1 MKYQYKKQLTKIKR
15 IIQNPGNIKYLSK
28 NKKINQ
34 SGILLVIHE
43 SQELGASIL
52 ALHIAEELVKNGI
65 GVYIVSRQFGVMND
79 KYSCVAPTQIAL
91 TRGSYE
97 RICKFLYGKGF
108 RKALMITAST
118 GDLVRITKK
127 CGFNVVS
134 MIHELGQVVRMLHLE
149 DATKEMLEFS
159 DKVLFSTSIAKE
171 QILNVCGVGDND
183 KILIKPQG
191 TYFNKPSTQE
201 IEEQKCLLKEK
212 YPALESKKVV
222 TGIGNTTERKG
233 FDIFLRT
240 ANLLP
245 QYNFVWAGKKE
256 KYYEE
261 AIEKYGKPSN
271 FVYLGA
277 LNSTQLSGLYA
288 IADVY
293 LMCSRFDTLPST
305 IFEALL
311 FSTPVIGAKCSG
323 GIIDIINNK
332 NGILTDEADCNQF
345 AKAID
350 EIMLKTDIK
359 IKEHS
364 NSFEE
369 YVKYV
374 IGIFD

>member
-1 MKYQYKKQLTKIKR
+1 M
-15 IIQNPGNIKYLSK
+15 
-28 NKKINQ
+28 
-34 SGILLVIHE
+34 
-43 SQELGASIL
+43 
-52 ALHIAEELVKNGI
+52 
-65 GVYIVSRQFGVMND
+65 
-79 KYSCVAPTQIAL
+79 
-91 TRGSYE
+91 
-97 RICKFLYGKGF
+97 
-108 RKALMITAST
+108 
-118 GDLVRITKK
+118 
-127 CGFNVVS
+127 
-134 MIHELGQVVRMLHLE
+134 
-149 DATKEMLEFS
+149 
-159 DKVLFSTSIAKE
+159 
-171 QILNVCGVGDND
+171 
-183 KILIKPQG
+183 
-191 TYFNKPSTQE
+191 
-201 IEEQKCLLKEK
+201 
-212 YPALESKKVV
+212 
-222 TGIGNTTERKG
+222 
-233 FDIFLRT
+233 
-240 ANLLP
+240 
-245 QYNFVWAGKKE
+245 
-256 KYYEE
+256 
-261 AIEKYGKPSN
+261 
-271 FVYLGA
+271 GA